1 MHSEKIPDFFAD
13 FVTFLYAK
21 DTKEH
26 AASGWCAAVIFWEK
40 VHQICWFAGCDFHL
54 AVKKSSG
61 IYAFGNNSGD
71 CGKQKQLGASFEITF
86 SWSVIALYRIALP
99 TRRLGVW
106 LCYCYLLMSDDE

>member
-1 MHSEKIPDFFAD
+1 MFKRYYRTLRLGVVRGSDF
-13 FVTFLYAK
+13 L
-21 DTKEH
+21 
-26 AASGWCAAVIFWEK
+26 EK
-40 VHQICWFAGCDFHL
+40 VYQMCWFAGCDFHL
-54 AVKKSSG
+54 AVKKSPG

-106 LCYCYLLMSDDE
+106 LCYCYLLMSDDEE

>member
-1 MHSEKIPDFFAD
+1 MVCGSAFLEKI
-13 FVTFLYAK
+13 
-21 DTKEH
+21 
-26 AASGWCAAVIFWEK
+26 
-40 VHQICWFAGCDFHL
+40 HQICWFAGCDFHL

-71 CGKQKQLGASFEITF
+71 CGKQKRLGASFEITF

>member
-1 MHSEKIPDFFAD
+1 MFQSYYRSRRLGVVRGSDFLEKI
-13 FVTFLYAK
+13 
-21 DTKEH
+21 
-26 AASGWCAAVIFWEK
+26 
-40 VHQICWFAGCDFHL
+40 HQICWFAGCDFHL

-61 IYAFGNNSGD
+61 IYSFGNNSGD